1 MASDNPRSQPS
12 TITFQYS
19 DSSYDYELLVIGGG
33 SGGLVAAK
41 QAAKKGIKVGLVEAD
56 EVGGTCANRGCVP
69 KKLMHYAAEF
79 SHQKTVAQSYGWPE
93 SHKGAFHWET
103 FQAKLQD
110 QLENIRSSISDSV
123 TEAGIELLRG
133 RAQFIDQHQLS
144 IQTATDGAE
153 HHSVS
158 AERIIIAVGGQ
169 PMMLDI
175 PGIDIALTSRDLFK
189 LEKLP
194 QSMIIVGGG
203 YIGVEFSGILSAMG
217 VSVTLVDTDAT
228 PLQNFDQALREG
240 VLQNLQEQGVEF
252 VANASLES
260 IRNAGEEGGAT
271 MAIASFSSTLEG
283 DSSQPELKAEQ
294 ILVATGRTPNLAP
307 LNLEAADIK
316 VEKGAIAVDEHYQTS
331 QANIYALGDCI
342 DRLSLT
348 PVAQA
353 EARCVID
360 HLYGNGNVTVDYR
373 WSPCAVYTMPPAAS
387 VGWTEEQAKEK
398 LEKVMCH
405 RKEVTPLSHVLSEVT
420 PHHRLKW
427 IVDEESDQILGLHV
441 LGASAPDI
449 VQSITPL
456 LQRGICHSELQQA
469 MGIHPT
475 FGEEL
480 FDT

>member
-1 MASDNPRSQPS
+1 MASDNPNSQPS
-12 TITFQYS
+12 TAAIQ

-41 QAAKKGIKVGLVEAD
+41 QAAKAGIKVGLVEAD

-79 SHQKTVAQSYGWPE
+79 SHQKTLAQSYGWPE
-93 SHKGAFHWET
+93 SKKGAFHWET
-103 FQAKLQD
+103 FQTKLQE

-123 TEAGIELLRG
+123 TEAGIELIRG

-144 IQTATDGAE
+144 IQRIADGAE
-153 HHSVS
+153 HYSVS

-169 PMMLDI
+169 PMKLDI
-175 PGIDIALTSRDLFK
+175 PGMDIALTSRDLFK

-203 YIGVEFSGILSAMG
+203 YIGVEFSGILSTMG
-217 VSVTLVDTDAT
+217 VSVTLMDTDAT
-228 PLQNFDQALREG
+228 PLQHFDQALREG
-240 VLQNLQEQGVEF
+240 VLKNLQEQGVKF

-260 IRNAGEEGGAT
+260 IRSASEAGLE
-271 MAIASFSSTLEG
+271 MAIASFSSTLEE
-283 DSSQPELKAEQ
+283 DSSQQEVKAEQ

-307 LNLEAADIK
+307 LNLEAAGVK
-316 VEKGAIAVDEHYQTS
+316 VEKGAIVVDDHYQTS
-331 QANIYALGDCI
+331 QSNIYALGDCI
-342 DRLSLT
+342 DRLPLT

-360 HLYGNGNVTVDYR
+360 HLYGEGIATVDYR
-373 WSPCAVYTMPPAAS
+373 WSPCAVYAMPPAAS

-398 LEKVMCH
+398 VDNVICH
-405 RKEVTPLSHVLSEVT
+405 RKEVTPLSHVLSQTT
-420 PHHRLKW
+420 PHSQLKW
-427 IVDEESDQILGLHV
+427 IVDGDSDQILGLHV
-441 LGASAPDI
+441 LSVSAPDI

-456 LQRGICHSELQQA
+456 LQRGICHHELQQA